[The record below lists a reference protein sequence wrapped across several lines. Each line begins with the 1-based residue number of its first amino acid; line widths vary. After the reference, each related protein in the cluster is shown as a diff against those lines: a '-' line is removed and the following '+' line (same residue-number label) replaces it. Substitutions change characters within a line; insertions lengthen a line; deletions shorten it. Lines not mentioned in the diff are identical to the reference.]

1 MNQEKIGKFIAKC
14 RKDKKLTQED
24 LAQKLGITNK
34 SVSNWENGR
43 NMPDLSIFN
52 ELCDELDITINDLL
66 SGERLKKE
74 NYQKKLEEN
83 VINIIV
89 DEKKKR
95 KKIIK
100 RFAILLSI
108 MLFVC
113 LLVEILYNIIVLDVK
128 YDSRVMNCSFKNNEL
143 VYIIN
148 GTSVLN
154 TNHIEREIDNQKY
167 IIFHSTINLYNKRHS
182 NWEIDES
189 FAELNYK
196 NQIPYSFVAT
206 FDKETKNYDNINV
219 YYADNSLRKLSKMSN
234 NDLLKEI
241 EKLNKICSLK

>member
-154 TNHIEREIDNQKY
+154 TNHIEREIDS
-167 IIFHSTINLYNKRHS
+167 ILDDVWSLIN
-182 NWEIDES
+182 D
-189 FAELNYK
+189 
-196 NQIPYSFVAT
+196 
-206 FDKETKNYDNINV
+206 
-219 YYADNSLRKLSKMSN
+219 
-234 NDLLKEI
+234 
-241 EKLNKICSLK
+241 